1 MVNSGFAK
9 WIKVREDSKDVV
21 VIAVGPSLRE
31 LDTLIAHEGI
41 KCTLINA
48 LYVNPIDEMMLDE
61 ILDAKKIVIYDPYST
76 RGGLV
81 NNVMAYLL
89 EKKFKGSISAYFVP
103 NEFVKQGTI
112 RQQLER
118 YHLTPEDVLQELKK

>member
-1 MVNSGFAK
+1 MA
-9 WIKVREDSKDVV
+9 

-31 LDTLIAHEGI
+31 LDALIATEGV

-48 LYVNPIDEMMLDE
+48 LYVNPIDKMMLDE
-61 ILDAKKIVIYDPYST
+61 ILDAEKIVIYNPYST
-76 RGGLV
+76 RVGLV

-118 YHLTPEDVLQELKK
+118 FNITPEDVLKELKK